1 VRPNRGSRGGNR
13 STEGRDTLSDPRRGP
28 EKFHHGSQT
37 AKPVSCDG
45 FQPHGSHT
53 ATAPR
58 HYSSLPACLVNG
70 GFAKKRLVWSD
81 TKDRPIGADLG
92 NTRKTCHFKT
102 FFRYNVR
109 AVGRQGYEA
118 LEIIRLVQS
127 DQR

>member
-13 STEGRDTLSDPRRGP
+13 STEGRDTLSDPRRGI
-28 EKFHHGSQT
+28 T
-37 AKPVSCDG
+37 
-45 FQPHGSHT
+45 
-53 ATAPR
+53 
-58 HYSSLPACLVNG
+58 SSLPACLVNG